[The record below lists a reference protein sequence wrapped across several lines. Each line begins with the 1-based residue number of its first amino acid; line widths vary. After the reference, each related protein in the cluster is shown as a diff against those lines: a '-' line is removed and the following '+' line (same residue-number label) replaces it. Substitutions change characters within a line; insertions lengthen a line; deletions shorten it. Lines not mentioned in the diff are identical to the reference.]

1 MTGAAAR
8 PPVPARSTSFRS
20 TTRASNG
27 TMAASAADSRAAAAA
42 AGRTARSAPS
52 SRRNSSSSDD
62 EDFEE
67 QMNIALAAS
76 VESIASSGSSANTDS
91 GNSSPTDN
99 AIREALT
106 LSLAETERSATDGA
120 AFIGSRSANP
130 QDIFLEALRTAVV
143 GDDDVNDVDEDE
155 DFVML
160 APDRGLRDV
169 RMTALNATLT
179 NMGIAPFIRN
189 TIERLLSRA
198 TGSSA
203 AASDGRGNDGDDPI
217 EVDVDDDDDDDAYT
231 STPRYSL
238 ADVTFVMR
246 EMGKG
251 ESEIDAMVRALRE
264 RPVRF

>member
-1 MTGAAAR
+1 
-8 PPVPARSTSFRS
+8 
-20 TTRASNG
+20 
-27 TMAASAADSRAAAAA
+27 MAASAADSRAAAAA

-52 SRRNSSSSDD
+52 SRHNSSSSDD

-143 GDDDVNDVDEDE
+143 GDDDVNDVDVDE
-155 DFVML
+155 DDDVVML

-179 NMGIAPFIRN
+179 NMGIAPFIRR

>member
-1 MTGAAAR
+1 
-8 PPVPARSTSFRS
+8 
-20 TTRASNG
+20 
-27 TMAASAADSRAAAAA
+27 
-42 AGRTARSAPS
+42 
-52 SRRNSSSSDD
+52 
-62 EDFEE
+62 
-67 QMNIALAAS
+67 MNIALAAS
-76 VESIASSGSSANTDS
+76 VESIAESIASSGSSANVDS

-106 LSLAETERSATDGA
+106 LSLAETERSTTDGA
-120 AFIGSRSANP
+120 EFIGSRSANP

-155 DFVML
+155 DDDVVMI

-179 NMGIAPFIRN
+179 NMGIAPFIRH

-203 AASDGRGNDGDDPI
+203 AASDGRGNDGDDAI
-217 EVDVDDDDDDDAYT
+217 EVDVDDDDDAYT